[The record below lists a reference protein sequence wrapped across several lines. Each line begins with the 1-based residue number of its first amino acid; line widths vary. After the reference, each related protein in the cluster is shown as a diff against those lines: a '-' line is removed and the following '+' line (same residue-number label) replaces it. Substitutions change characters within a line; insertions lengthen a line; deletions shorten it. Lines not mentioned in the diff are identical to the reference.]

1 MEKRCFILL
10 GHFRRQWWDPSLE
23 GHSVKEVTFSCSVI
37 SLGPVP
43 AFEEGQDQRRTREGK
58 KKKRKKK
65 HITTVMPKEKLSCTF
80 VESMCWSRADVTNY
94 VLYLEDSRGSWEVP
108 LMTVDLPYP
117 SHQNDN
123 LGVFRARE
131 SN

>member
-1 MEKRCFILL
+1 M
-10 GHFRRQWWDPSLE
+10 
-23 GHSVKEVTFSCSVI
+23 KEVMFSCRVI
-37 SLGPVP
+37 RPVP
-43 AFEEGQDQRRTREGK
+43 AFERSRIRAEQGE
-58 KKKRKKK
+58 KRKKK
-65 HITTVMPKEKLSCTF
+65 NKKKKNVLPKEKLSCTS
-80 VESMCWSRADVTNY
+80 VESTCWSRADVTNY
-94 VLYLEDSRGSWEVP
+94 VLYLEDSRDSREVP